1 MSLVYPPVRA
11 SEHVSL
17 RVEPRSAERWRVRG
31 WHWVIAAP
39 LVIVAVV
46 AAGATMASIPLLYL
60 AVVTPELIRID
71 LRDHRLPNVLTLPG
85 IAVGLA
91 TCGVESLALGRVSLA
106 PAAAG
111 AGYAA
116 LLLLL
121 ALLGGMGVG
130 DVKLGAALG
139 LASWLPFVGVTSPVL
154 AFLAGGLASVAV
166 LIRRGRGRRMAFGPF
181 LLAGFWVSVALVAL
195 SRLA

>member
-17 RVEPRSAERWRVRG
+17 RVEPRSVGRWLVRE
-31 WHWVIAAP
+31 WHWVIATP
-39 LVIVAVV
+39 LVIVAIV
-46 AAGATMASIPLLYL
+46 AAGPTMASIPLLYL
-60 AVVTPELIRID
+60 AVVTPQLVRID
-71 LRDHRLPNVLTLPG
+71 LREHRLPNVLTLPG
-85 IAVGLA
+85 IAVGVA
-91 TCGVESLALGRVSLA
+91 AVVVESLAFGRVALA

-111 AGYAA
+111 AGYAG

-139 LASWLPFVGVTSPVL
+139 LASWLPFVGITSPVL
-154 AFLAGGLASVAV
+154 AFLAGGVGSVIV
-166 LIRRGRGRRMAFGPF
+166 LVRRGRGRRMAFGPF
-181 LLAGFWVSVALVAL
+181 LLCGFWVSVALVAW